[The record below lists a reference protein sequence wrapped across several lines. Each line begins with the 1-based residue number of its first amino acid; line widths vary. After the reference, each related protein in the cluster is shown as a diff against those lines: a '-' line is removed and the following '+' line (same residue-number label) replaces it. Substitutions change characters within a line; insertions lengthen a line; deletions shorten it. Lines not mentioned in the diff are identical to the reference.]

1 MAKMNSS
8 MTKQRSSSGGH
19 SQLESCAQLQQ
30 RQRGDRG
37 PNLIHPRLGSFSS
50 GITSEEPD
58 RTKCVDYCQSIDD
71 TIVQLFVSQTS
82 VLMTRVD
89 RLQSETSKP
98 GQEKGVEKMVLTS
111 HDVLGNTGLKT
122 GFELEE
128 FAAPYFVFRNAG
140 VC

>member
-1 MAKMNSS
+1 M
-8 MTKQRSSSGGH
+8 
-19 SQLESCAQLQQ
+19 ESCAQLQQ

-128 FAAPYFVFRNAG
+128 VAAPYFVFRNAG